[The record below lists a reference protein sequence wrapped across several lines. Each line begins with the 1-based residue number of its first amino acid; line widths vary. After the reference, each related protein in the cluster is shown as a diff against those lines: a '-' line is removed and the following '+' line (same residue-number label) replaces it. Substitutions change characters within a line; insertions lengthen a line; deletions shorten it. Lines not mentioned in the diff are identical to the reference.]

1 MPPDSILEL
10 ENIEKCFGGLAALG
24 GVNAHIES
32 GKLTAIIGPNGA
44 GKTTL
49 FNVITGLL
57 TPSAGKIKFLGEDIT
72 KKPIH
77 EISKRGLARTL
88 QIKSVFNGMTVH
100 ENLWI
105 AAQSR
110 EGVFKPFQR
119 ASASRRANQTAD
131 ELCEELGL
139 SDFAHQQAANL
150 SYGDIA
156 LLEIGIALATE
167 PKLLLLDEPICGMG
181 PAETEQTVEKIRTL
195 SKRIDIVIIEHDIEV
210 VFDISDEVI
219 VMAMGKVLA
228 RGTPDEISA
237 NAEVR
242 TAYLGDDDDA

>member
-1 MPPDSILEL
+1 MTATPILEI
-10 ENIEKCFGGLAALG
+10 ENIEKHFGGLAALD
-24 GVNAHIES
+24 GVNAGVES

-49 FNVITGLL
+49 FNVITGILA
-57 TPSAGKIKFLGEDIT
+57 PSAGRVKFLGQDIT
-72 KKPIH
+72 NKPVH
-77 EISKRGLARTL
+77 EISKLGMARTL
-88 QIKSVFNGMTVH
+88 QIKSVFHGMTVR

-110 EGVFKPFQR
+110 DGVFKPFQP
-119 ASASRRANQTAD
+119 AKAQARANQKAD

-139 SDFAHQQAANL
+139 GHLVDQEAANL

-181 PAETEQTVEKIRTL
+181 PSETEQTVAKIRDL
-195 SKRIDIVIIEHDIEV
+195 AKRIDIVIIEHDIEV
-210 VFDISDEVI
+210 VFDISDEII
-219 VMAMGKVLA
+219 VMALGKVLA
-228 RGTPDEISA
+228 RGTPDEIA
-237 NAEVR
+237 KNAEVR

>member
-1 MPPDSILEL
+1 MSGQPILEIDG
-10 ENIEKCFGGLAALG
+10 IEKHFGGLAALG
-24 GVNAHIES
+24 GVYANVES

-57 TPSAGKIKFLGEDIT
+57 PPSAGRVRFLGEDIT
-72 KKPIH
+72 DRPVH
-77 EISKRGLARTL
+77 EISRRGLARTL
-88 QIKSVFNGMTVH
+88 QIKSVFNGMTVR

-110 EGVFKPFQR
+110 DGVFKPFQR
-119 ASASRRANQTAD
+119 ASQSKRANRVAD
-131 ELCEELGL
+131 DLCEELGL
-139 SDFAHQQAANL
+139 GPLADQQAANL

-156 LLEIGIALATE
+156 LLEIGLALATE

-181 PAETEQTVEKIRTL
+181 PAETEQTVAKIREL
-195 SKRIDIVIIEHDIEV
+195 SQRIDIVIIEHDIEV
-210 VFDISDEVI
+210 VFDVSDEII
-219 VMAMGKVLA
+219 VMNLGKVLA
-228 RGTPDEISA
+228 RGTPDEIKSDA
-237 NAEVR
+237 DVR